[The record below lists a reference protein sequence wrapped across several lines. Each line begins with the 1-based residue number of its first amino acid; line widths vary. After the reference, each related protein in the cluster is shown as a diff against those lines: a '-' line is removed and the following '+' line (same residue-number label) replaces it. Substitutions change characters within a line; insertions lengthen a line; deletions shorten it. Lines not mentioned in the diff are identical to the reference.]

1 MTLWLLEPSVCRLMM
16 TARQNCQQLEHAAAW
31 EARELAI
38 DVAAEQS
45 RAAIVASGGSVTA
58 NGVQLPRGMT
68 IAGATAELRV
78 EGVLTKKP
86 DFFAMFFGGGN
97 TTYSTIRA
105 AIGIAAMTDS
115 IKNVVLRV
123 DSPGGSVD
131 GLFEAMEALASFRA
145 SSGKKGN
152 VLAENAQS
160 AAYGLAAAFGP
171 IEAVSRGATFGSIG
185 TAASFYLSD
194 HIVTLTN
201 TDSPDKRP
209 DLRTP
214 EGKAVI
220 VKFLDQVNDE
230 FARGIAQGRGVSAK
244 EVTEGY
250 GRGASMTA
258 PEAKRLGLIDKITTS
273 APRAAPSKQGK
284 AMAEEQ
290 TPETRA
296 AIEAAKASGIAEERD
311 RVKAHLT
318 MGESCGDMAIALDA
332 VRSGASM
339 TQEFTAR
346 YLSAGMNRNDRAKR
360 QSDATTAE
368 AALTGDAAATPA
380 TGADLGDQVVANLT
394 GNRGFVRG

>member
-1 MTLWLLEPSVCRLMM
+1 MM
-16 TARQNCQQLEHAAAW
+16 TARQDCQQLEQAAAW

-38 DVAAEQS
+38 DVAA
-45 RAAIVASGGSVTA
+45 SGGVDA

-68 IAGATAELRV
+68 IAGASAELRV

-86 DFFAMFFGGGN
+86 DFFAFFFGGGN

-105 AIGIAAMTDS
+105 AVGVASMNAA
-115 IKNVVLRV
+115 IKELVLRV

-131 GLFEAMEALASFRA
+131 GLFEAMDALANFRA
-145 SSGKKGN
+145 SSGKKTR
-152 VLAENAQS
+152 VIAENAQS
-160 AAYGLAAAFGP
+160 AAYGLAASFGP
-171 IEAVSRGATFGSIG
+171 IEAVGRGATFGSIG

-194 HIVTLTN
+194 HVVTLTN

-220 VKFLDQVNDE
+220 VKYLDAINDE
-230 FARGIAQGRGVSAK
+230 FARGIAQGRGVTAK
-244 EVTEGY
+244 DVIAGY

-258 PEAKRLGLIDKITTS
+258 PEAKRLGLIDKIAST
-273 APRAAPSKQGK
+273 APRAAPSKPGK

-296 AIEAAKASGIAEERD
+296 AIEAAKASGVAEERD

-318 MGESCGDMAIALDA
+318 MGESCGDMTIALDA
-332 VRSGASM
+332 IRTGAVM

-346 YLSAGMNRNDRAKR
+346 YLSASMNRTDRAKR
-360 QSDATTAE
+360 QGDATTAA
-368 AALTGDAAATPA
+368 AALTGVDSATPPTA
-380 TGADLGDQVVANLT
+380 TDLGDQVATRLDS
-394 GNRGFVRG
+394 GKGFVHA

>member
-1 MTLWLLEPSVCRLMM
+1 MTLWLLEPSICRLMM
-16 TARQNCQQLEHAAAW
+16 TARQDCQQLEQAAAW
-31 EARELAI
+31 EARELA
-38 DVAAEQS
+38 AE
-45 RAAIVASGGSVTA
+45 ASGAGVTA

-105 AIGIAAMTDS
+105 AMGVAAMTES

-145 SSGKKGN
+145 SSGKKTS
-152 VLAENAQS
+152 VRAENAQS

-194 HIVTLTN
+194 HVVTLTN

-209 DLRTP
+209 DLRTD

-220 VKFLDQVNDE
+220 VKYLDQVNDE
-230 FARGIAQGRGVSAK
+230 FARGIAQGRGVSTK
-244 EVTEGY
+244 DVIDGY

-258 PEAKRLGLIDKITTS
+258 PEAKRLGLIDKIATS
-273 APRAAPSKQGK
+273 TAPRAAPSKQGK

-296 AIEAAKASGIAEERD
+296 ALEAAVARGVEQERD

-318 MGESCGDMAIALDA
+318 MGESCGDMTIALEA
-332 VRSGASM
+332 IRSGAGM
-339 TQEFTAR
+339 TLELNAR
-346 YLSAGMNRNDRAKR
+346 YMSAGMNRSDRSKR
-360 QSDATTAE
+360 QGDATTAE
-368 AALTGDAAATPA
+368 TALKGVESATPV
-380 TGADLGDQVVANLT
+380 TGADLGDQIVARLDV
-394 GNRGFVRG
+394 GKGFVNA

>member
-1 MTLWLLEPSVCRLMM
+1 MTLWLLEPSICRLMM
-16 TARQNCQQLEHAAAW
+16 TARQDCQQLEQAAAW
-31 EARELAI
+31 EARELA
-38 DVAAEQS
+38 AE
-45 RAAIVASGGSVTA
+45 ASGAGGVAA

-105 AIGIAAMTDS
+105 AIGIAAMTES
-115 IKNVVLRV
+115 IKNVVLRI

-145 SSGKKGN
+145 SSGRKTS

-194 HIVTLTN
+194 HVVTLTN

-220 VKFLDQVNDE
+220 VKYLDQINDE
-230 FARGIAQGRGVSAK
+230 FARGIAQGRGVTAK
-244 EVTEGY
+244 DVIEGY

-258 PEAKRLGLIDKITTS
+258 PEAKRLGLIDKIASTT

-296 AIEAAKASGIAEERD
+296 AIDAAVARGVEQERD
-311 RVKAHLT
+311 RVKAHLQ
-318 MGESCGDMAIALDA
+318 MGESCGDMSIALEA
-332 VRSGASM
+332 IRSGAVM

-346 YLSAGMNRNDRAKR
+346 YMSAGMNRADRTKR
-360 QSDATTAE
+360 QGDATTAE
-368 AALTGDAAATPA
+368 TALKGVESATPA
-380 TGADLGDQVVANLT
+380 TGADLGDQIVARLEV
-394 GNRGFVRG
+394 GKGFVHV